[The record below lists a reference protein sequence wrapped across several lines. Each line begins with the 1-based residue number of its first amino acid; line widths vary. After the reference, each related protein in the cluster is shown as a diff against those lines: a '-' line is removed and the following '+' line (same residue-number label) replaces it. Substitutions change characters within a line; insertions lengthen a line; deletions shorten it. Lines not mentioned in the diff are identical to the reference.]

1 MSFKIAPASDFVF
14 YVADLAT
21 DGVHELFRGSIF
33 EISGADVR
41 VSGPMVAGGDAH
53 SSPDWFPPLPDG
65 RGAIYIADQEVDQQV
80 DLYLGDTCLLCD
92 GFEAGDSGRW
102 D

>member
-1 MSFKIAPASDFVF
+1 MKLTWLPE
-14 YVADLAT
+14 AT
-21 DGVHELFRGSIF
+21 DVATFSASQPR
-33 EISGADVR
+33 
-41 VSGPMVAGGDAH
+41 AGGDAH

-65 RGAIYIADQEVDQQV
+65 RGAIYIADQEVDDQV